1 MLPRPARRNRGF
13 SLLELTVA
21 MALFSM
27 GMGGFSL
34 ILLAAAQGTSEA
46 RHETAATLHAEAVAE
61 MILLNSDA
69 VGHYVNP
76 VAPPPGDCLGAAAN
90 CGPDAIAAAYL
101 DAWGKGIGA
110 DLPKGAGLVCR
121 DSHPNDGTAALP
133 ACDGGG
139 GTVVKVFWQEPR
151 RPDDDEDGLR
161 RTVVRL
167 PLP

>member
-1 MLPRPARRNRGF
+1 MPLRSAHRFAGF

-21 MALFSM
+21 MAVFSM

-34 ILLAAAQGTSEA
+34 ILLASMQGTAEA
-46 RHETAATLHAEAVAE
+46 RYQTAAALHAESLAE
-61 MILLNSDA
+61 MIVLNSDA

-76 VAPPPGDCLGAAAN
+76 VAPPPGDCLGAGAD

-110 DLPKGAGLVCR
+110 DLPEGTGLVCL
-121 DSHPNDGTAALP
+121 DSNPEDGTAATP

-139 GTVVKVFWQEPR
+139 GPVVKVFWQEPR
-151 RPDDDEDGLR
+151 RPDAEGDGQR
-161 RTVVRL
+161 RAVVRL